1 MTRDARGQLRGHR
14 PGHTNINKQFL
25 MPNIQP
31 RRQTSNIPITASQ
44 KQISEWIISLVK
56 LRVFQVII
64 LSFSDRGNYLFN
76 WQMSL
81 REHLCDVCLDDV
93 WLVIV
98 NTSQC
103 GQLWMC
109 IVLTMM
115 YRDWWHSISPLTLR
129 DSGPHH
135 AKFRFK
141 RHKRQ
146 KYVHTLSPS
155 HQAPGDK
162 KGDRSAKLSAE

>member
-1 MTRDARGQLRGHR
+1 M
-14 PGHTNINKQFL
+14 K
-25 MPNIQP
+25 
-31 RRQTSNIPITASQ
+31 SVVS
-44 KQISEWIISLVK
+44 
-56 LRVFQVII
+56 VFQVIK

-81 REHLCDVCLDDV
+81 REHLCDICLDV

-115 YRDWWHSISPLTLR
+115 YRDWWHSISPLTPR

-155 HQAPGDK
+155 HQAIRGQ
-162 KGDRSAKLSAE
+162 KGGSISKIICREISQRHNVLLNTYNTFSARELNSLFVTSLILSFTKLVETS

>member
-1 MTRDARGQLRGHR
+1 M
-14 PGHTNINKQFL
+14 K
-25 MPNIQP
+25 
-31 RRQTSNIPITASQ
+31 SVVS
-44 KQISEWIISLVK
+44 
-56 LRVFQVII
+56 VFQVII

-81 REHLCDVCLDDV
+81 REHLCDICLDV

-155 HQAPGDK
+155 HQAIRGQ
-162 KGDRSAKLSAE
+162 KGGSISYIMCRKISQRQCISTFSAKELKNVPHSLTKLVATIYDNFIQGV